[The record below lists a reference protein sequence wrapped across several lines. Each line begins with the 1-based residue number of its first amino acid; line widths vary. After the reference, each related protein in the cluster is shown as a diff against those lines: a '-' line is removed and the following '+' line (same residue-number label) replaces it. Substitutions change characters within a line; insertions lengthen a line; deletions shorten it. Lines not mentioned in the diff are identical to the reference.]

1 MIIFYFLLYLIL
13 SSFKNTVAVSNPHSA
28 NFINTV
34 HHHHPS
40 IAFEFK
46 FIFVFL
52 FFVFGKASACDAA
65 VRESRASLAR
75 LERLIGRAQLF
86 AK

>member
-1 MIIFYFLLYLIL
+1 L
-13 SSFKNTVAVSNPHSA
+13 H
-28 NFINTV
+28 FIHNV
-34 HHHHPS
+34 VFCFV
-40 IAFEFK
+40 FEF
-46 FIFVFL
+46 V
-52 FFVFGKASACDAA
+52 KAIACDAA